1 VSASGEVSGVRPG
14 APEFLVCGHAVQDL
28 LGGRRGEW
36 RLGGAVAYASL
47 LAQKFGLRAS
57 VLTSAG
63 PEMEFASLLP
73 GIEVV
78 SVAADSTT
86 QMRNVYDGES
96 RRQEMPQRANEVGSE
111 HLPDAWRSAP
121 IVLLGPVAGEL
132 NNSLASAFSRS
143 LVGAGAQGWLR
154 GTAPDGRVQ
163 RVPPQNWNASPVLQG
178 AAALFASDEDV
189 SAEHAQEAL
198 RLWCDAVETVAFT
211 RGYSGADVCY
221 RGEWRHIGAFP
232 ANAVDPTGAGDVF
245 AAAFLIRLHETS
257 DPWESTRF
265 ASCAASLVVEGE
277 GVTAVP
283 DREMVEARL
292 RAHPEIV
299 AT

>member
-1 VSASGEVSGVRPG
+1 LS
-14 APEFLVCGHAVQDL
+14 
-28 LGGRRGEW
+28 
-36 RLGGAVAYASL
+36 
-47 LAQKFGLRAS
+47 
-57 VLTSAG
+57 
-63 PEMEFASLLP
+63 
-73 GIEVV
+73 
-78 SVAADSTT
+78 
-86 QMRNVYDGES
+86 
-96 RRQEMPQRANEVGSE
+96 
-111 HLPDAWRSAP
+111 DAWRSAP

-299 AT
+299 ALVSANDLSGVIQDLGIETLVPDERHDGGHDLVSMPVVVGDAGHADRGKLPGIMVIANFGGGNVETVVDASDQGFQKLALALERVVLGNSELYPADANGQGHGELPVDS